1 MAARQLAKEIL
12 TLPLHR
18 LRLRTHAA
26 TVVLDRGGSS
36 SRLCPP
42 SSFEIMQRVADIARQ
57 LDSPGGALLIKERN
71 GRETL
76 AGP

>member
-1 MAARQLAKEIL
+1 
-12 TLPLHR
+12 
-18 LRLRTHAA
+18 
-26 TVVLDRGGSS
+26 
-36 SRLCPP
+36 
-42 SSFEIMQRVADIARQ
+42 MQRVADIARQ